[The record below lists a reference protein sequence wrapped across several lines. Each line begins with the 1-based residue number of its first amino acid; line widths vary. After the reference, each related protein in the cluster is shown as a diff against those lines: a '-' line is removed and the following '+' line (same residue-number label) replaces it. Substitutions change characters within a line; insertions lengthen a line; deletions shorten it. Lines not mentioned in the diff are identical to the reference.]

1 MRICE
6 AWSRIGRGRSSLNQK
21 FYEKPKELTKNL
33 ADSGR
38 AYDCRH
44 AFIHHVPAF
53 CLIDMEIK
61 SILKSK
67 LASVGLMILLAL
79 ILVMSSKLFM
89 QKREVQ
95 KEIKTLQ
102 EKADSISKDNAELSE
117 LIKYYKTDEYAQRAA
132 RDKLNLKKEGE
143 FAVSLPPSVT
153 SEAPDSKKEEKSNP
167 KKWYDY
173 FF

>member
-1 MRICE
+1 
-6 AWSRIGRGRSSLNQK
+6 
-21 FYEKPKELTKNL
+21 
-33 ADSGR
+33 
-38 AYDCRH
+38 
-44 AFIHHVPAF
+44 
-53 CLIDMEIK
+53 MEIK